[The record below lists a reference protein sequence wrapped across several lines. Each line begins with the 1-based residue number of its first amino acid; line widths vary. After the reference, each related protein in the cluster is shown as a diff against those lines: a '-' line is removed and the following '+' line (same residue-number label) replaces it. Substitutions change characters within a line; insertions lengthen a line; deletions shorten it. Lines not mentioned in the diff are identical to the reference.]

1 MRRRPPPRLQAL
13 SDSLSP
19 LLCSL
24 LGGPGPADPSVLR
37 DLYSLLAE
45 GGERFPALVLDAEPD

>member
-1 MRRRPPPRLQAL
+1 MCRRPPPRLQAL

-19 LLCSL
+19 LLGSL